1 MKVLTVRQPWAWL
14 ITSGPKD
21 IENRSY
27 NTRHRGPILIQASA
41 KRPSKREWVA
51 CVEFCRERGVELPS
65 IDALR
70 YGGIVGSATITDCRT
85 RHDSP
90 WFEGPVGWLL
100 RDRRELTF
108 FPMLGQLGVFDAPA
122 EAIAFYAGAA
132 EIAAQLAGMPV

>member
-108 FPMLGQLGVFDAPA
+108 FPMLGQLSMSMRRRRRSLFTPA
-122 EAIAFYAGAA
+122 LRRSP
-132 EIAAQLAGMPV
+132 AQLAGMPV